1 MYDCYCE
8 WDTGISNFEGWDSG
22 TNHLNTLRTR
32 KPVDEKNW
40 STWKSKKKS
49 SLPCSS
55 FYVIVV
61 HLLQGSTLHGI
72 KLHKKLWKCSQRRL
86 EGDNLEGGV
95 LFNKFKVLVSCT
107 QMCHDPVSHTGN
119 QMLSPVPIAPQ
130 NTQKMRDWVQ
140 TFGVAARQMAKAGT
154 LLSYLNQREIWL
166 GEPVSFKLSHFEE
179 QQKKKKKTPA
189 VTRNQMSHFQM
200 MRLHVMIV
208 TLSLEWETHF
218 IHRRFF
224 PHRKK
229 CLLQ

>member
-1 MYDCYCE
+1 M
-8 WDTGISNFEGWDSG
+8 
-22 TNHLNTLRTR
+22 RTR
-32 KPVDEKNW
+32 KSVDEKNW

-107 QMCHDPVSHTGN
+107 QMCHDPVSYTRN

-130 NTQKMRDWVQ
+130 NTQKMKDWVQ

-154 LLSYLNQREIWL
+154 LLTYLNQREIWL
-166 GEPVSFKLSHFEE
+166 GEPVSFKLSRSKKKK
-179 QQKKKKKTPA
+179 KKKKKTPA
-189 VTRNQMSHFQM
+189 VTRNQISHFQM

-229 CLLQ
+229 CLL